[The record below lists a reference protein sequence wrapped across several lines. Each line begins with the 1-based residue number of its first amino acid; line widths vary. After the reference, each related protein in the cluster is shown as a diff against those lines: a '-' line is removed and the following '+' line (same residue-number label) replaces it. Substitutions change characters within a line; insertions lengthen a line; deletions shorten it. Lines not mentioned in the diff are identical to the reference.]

1 MRLGKALAVG
11 FAEEGVECAEEVPCS
26 AETVVETVLPDEAV
40 ADAVP
45 ERRDP
50 VPAGR

>member
-11 FAEEGVECAEEVPCS
+11 FAEESEEGAEDVPCAEETVG
-26 AETVVETVLPDEAV
+26 ETALPDEAV
-40 ADAVP
+40 ADGVP
-45 ERRDP
+45 ERDP

>member
-1 MRLGKALAVG
+1 MRLGEALAVG
-11 FAEEGVECAEEVPCS
+11 FAEDVECTEEVPY
-26 AETVVETVLPDEAV
+26 AKEPTLERALPEEVV
-40 ADAVP
+40 ADGVP